1 MSDDNDVWA
10 VDDWVPADV
19 KRRSTRALATVLT
32 LTIIGGGLYLA
43 GIVTI
48 RSALGWPLFVSGLLV
63 LVAVIVLVT
72 AANPYRRVSGDA
84 ELPHHIFHLSPERW
98 DEGATVTLEV
108 QRCRKKQFIA
118 ESRWGRRSRLVYFFP
133 QRPTRQQALGRFDQ
147 EGSLSAGR
155 VLNGDAAGDLGR
167 GVGRAGAVDADGD
180 REVEAVD
187 GSSPRGRGYGVE
199 VPHRGAVAGRAG
211 AVR

>member
-63 LVAVIVLVT
+63 LLAVIV
-72 AANPYRRVSGDA
+72 
-84 ELPHHIFHLSPERW
+84 I
-98 DEGATVTLEV
+98 
-108 QRCRKKQFIA
+108 
-118 ESRWGRRSRLVYFFP
+118 
-133 QRPTRQQALGRFDQ
+133 
-147 EGSLSAGR
+147 
-155 VLNGDAAGDLGR
+155 LNGLRAAR
-167 GVGRAGAVDADGD
+167 TRT
-180 REVEAVD
+180 
-187 GSSPRGRGYGVE
+187 PR
-199 VPHRGAVAGRAG
+199 VAS
-211 AVR
+211 